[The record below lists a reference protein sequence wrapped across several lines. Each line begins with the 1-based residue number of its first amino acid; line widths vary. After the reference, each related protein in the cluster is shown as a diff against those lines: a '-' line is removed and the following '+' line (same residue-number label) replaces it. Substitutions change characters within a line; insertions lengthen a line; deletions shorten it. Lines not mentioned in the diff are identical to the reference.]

1 LVSSGTT
8 VPYPP
13 LTQNFHFE
21 IELVVAVG
29 AAATNVSEAKA
40 NGVIYGYAVGIYST
54 RRDLQ
59 QDA

>member
-1 LVSSGTT
+1 VQSAILFFAKPADALVISGTT

-40 NGVIYGYAVGIYST
+40 HA
-54 RRDLQ
+54 
-59 QDA
+59 